1 MRVLLLTAMPLRN
14 DTNMGKTLL
23 KLFSAFQS
31 EELCCLYLGKGVPN
45 SSACM
50 SNFRLGE
57 DDLFRGLLNTKPVG
71 CIVSPILTDTD
82 LMKSSRRSYIVRRK
96 KNNIVIRLLREIL
109 WSSLT
114 TKKDALESW
123 LDEQKFDLVFFV
135 LQDTNAS
142 LKLLDWI
149 LCRYEKKA
157 FIYVTDDY
165 LNDYSGGGLIRK
177 HYFKKRK
184 ALLICLS
191 AKVKM
196 VVGVS
201 DIATDW
207 VVNLLKPVGG
217 GANFSYSH
225 RKRLLV
231 DAIA

>member
-82 LMKSSRRSYIVRRK
+82 LMKSSRRSYIVRRN

-109 WSSLT
+109 WFSLT

-157 FIYVTDDY
+157 VIYVTDDY

-177 HYFKKRK
+177 HYFKMRK
-184 ALLICLS
+184 ALLISLS
-191 AKVKM
+191 AKVEM

-207 VVNLLKPVGG
+207 VVNMLKPVGG
-217 GANFSYSH
+217 GANISYSL